1 MNESSPTKIRIV
13 FGLVLALGFSTLMM
27 RKSQQELVD
36 IGHLIKY
43 EIVWWVTIV
52 ALLRYVH
59 FVERRPLSSVGY
71 RRLGLRG
78 VGIAIAAA
86 VLLMAGLALIAYI
99 VIPALHL
106 NMPQEVNKLLA
117 LPLWCRLILVIRGV
131 FAQELFYRG
140 YGIERLQEL
149 THSRAVAGL
158 TACVFFTLANLASWS
173 WAPIIFVGF
182 AGIILTL
189 LYLWRR
195 NLWINM
201 ITHLVVD
208 GVGVLAA

>member
-1 MNESSPTKIRIV
+1 VNESSPSKIRIV

-27 RKSQQELVD
+27 RRSQQELVD
-36 IGHLIKY
+36 SRRLIKY
-43 EIVWWVTIV
+43 EIVWWAAV
-52 ALLRYVH
+52 AAVFLYVLL
-59 FVERRPLSSVGY
+59 VERRPLSSVGY

-78 VGIAIAAA
+78 VGIALAAG
-86 VLLMAGLALIAYI
+86 VLLMAGLTLIFYI
-99 VIPALHL
+99 VVPALHL
-106 NMPQEVNKLLA
+106 NMPQQVNKLLA

-131 FAQELFYRG
+131 VAQELFYRG

-149 THSRAVAGL
+149 TRSRAVAGI
-158 TACVFFTLANLASWS
+158 TACVLFTWANVASWS

>member
-1 MNESSPTKIRIV
+1 MNESSKSKICIV
-13 FGLVLALGFSTLMM
+13 FGLVFVLGFSTLMM
-27 RKSQQELVD
+27 RKSEQELVD
-36 IGHLIKY
+36 SRHLIKY
-43 EIVWWVTIV
+43 EIVWWAAV
-52 ALLRYVH
+52 AAVLPYVL
-59 FVERRPLSSVGY
+59 FIERRPLSSVGY

-78 VGIAIAAA
+78 VGIAVAAA
-86 VLLMAGLALIAYI
+86 ILLMAGLALIFY
-99 VIPALHL
+99 VVVPALHL
-106 NMPQEVNKLLA
+106 NMPQQVNQLLA
-117 LPLWCRLILVIRGV
+117 LPLWCRVILVVRGV
-131 FAQELFYRG
+131 VAQELFYRG

-149 THSRAVAGL
+149 THSRAVAGI
-158 TACVFFTLANLASWS
+158 TSCAFFTLANVPSWS

>member
-1 MNESSPTKIRIV
+1 VNESSQSKIRIV
-13 FGLVLALGFSTLMM
+13 LGLVFALGFSTLMI
-27 RKSQQELVD
+27 RQSEHELVNSSN
-36 IGHLIKY
+36 LLKY
-43 EIVWWVTIV
+43 EIVWWAAV
-52 ALLRYVH
+52 AAVLLYVL

-71 RRLGLRG
+71 RRIGLSG
-78 VGIAIAAA
+78 VGIAVAAA
-86 VLLMAGLALIAYI
+86 VLLMAGLALIVYVI
-99 VIPALHL
+99 VPALHL
-106 NMPQEVNKLLA
+106 SMPQQVNKLLA

-131 FAQELFYRG
+131 VAGELFYRG

-149 THSRAVAGL
+149 TRSRAVAGI
-158 TACVFFTLANLASWS
+158 TSCVLFALANVPSWS
-173 WAPIIFVGF
+173 WAPLIFVGF
-182 AGIILTL
+182 AGIILTV